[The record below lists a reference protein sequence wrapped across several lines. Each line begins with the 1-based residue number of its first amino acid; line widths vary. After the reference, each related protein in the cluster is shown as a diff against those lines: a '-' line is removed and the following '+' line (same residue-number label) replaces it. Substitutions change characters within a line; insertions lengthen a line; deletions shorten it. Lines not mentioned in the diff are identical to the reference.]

1 MKTLISNIL
10 HSFMYL
16 MSSNTSHIKL
26 YIFIVCFKYITIFYC
41 IFFRFCNNCA
51 IDICIFL
58 KVIVFLFICL
68 FKTVKKML
76 ESLEK
81 LIVVKIHFSSTSH
94 TKERKDQYNDHLT
107 EKSSTFINSP
117 EMFT

>member
-41 IFFRFCNNCA
+41 IFFKFCNNCA
-51 IDICIFL
+51 TDICTFL

-68 FKTVKKML
+68 FKTVKKKL

-81 LIVVKIHFSSTSH
+81 LIVVKIHFYSTSQP
-94 TKERKDQYNDHLT
+94 EIN
-107 EKSSTFINSP
+107 STFHNLLMSL
-117 EMFT
+117 